1 MKRLIDMTKEEQNK
15 FFEDYYTEE
24 KSTNE
29 VGDEM
34 VTVFENGY
42 MMKEWTFEEI
52 RERAQVTF

>member
-52 RERAQVTF
+52 RERAQVVI